1 MNKWDDRFMTM
12 AEMVATWSRDPST
25 KVGAVI
31 VDPARKRVV
40 SMGYNGLPRGVED
53 DPLLLADRPTRLALT
68 VHAELNS
75 LLHAREPLDGYTIYV
90 SPLHPCSHCAASL
103 IQAGIK
109 RVVYRQPKF
118 AARWEDSFNMAS
130 KVLREADVEIQ
141 EI

>member
-12 AEMVATWSRDPST
+12 AEMVATWSQDPST

-40 SMGYNGLPRGVED
+40 SMGYNGFPRGVD
-53 DPLLLADRPTRLALT
+53 DNPLRLADRFERLSLT

-75 LLHAREPLDGYTIYV
+75 ILHAREPLDGFTIYV
-90 SPLHPCSHCAASL
+90 APLHPCSNCAAAL

-109 RVVYRQPKF
+109 RVVYRQPQF

-130 KVLREADVEIQ
+130 KVLTEAGVEIQ